1 MIFISPTFYENKKTN
16 VYDNTV
22 CPGTL
27 LWCFFSSM

>member
-1 MIFISPTFYENKKTN
+1 MTFISPTFFLNKIKN

-27 LWCFFSSM
+27 LWCF